1 MQIKPDDLTGSA
13 IKALLQEHLEHM
25 RSISPPESTHALDLD
40 GLRAPDVSFW
50 CAWSA
55 QQELLGCGALKQLDA
70 AQGEIKSMRTA
81 RAHLRKGVAAGML
94 THLIHEARRGAL
106 PALRLCLSAT
116 VRRLSPRP
124 EQRVHAA
131 RSGLTLTPRQGSC
144 DQRSRS
150 SSRPQRAL
158 NGCTE
163 STRAAPRRNGRSRLA
178 HSKIDPR

>member
-94 THLIHEARRGAL
+94 THLIDEARRRQYRSLHLETGSMAAFEPAQALYQRFGFVYQPPFGAYR
-106 PALRLCLSAT
+106 PDPNSVFMRLDL
-116 VRRLSPRP
+116 
-124 EQRVHAA
+124 
-131 RSGLTLTPRQGSC
+131 
-144 DQRSRS
+144 D
-150 SSRPQRAL
+150 
-158 NGCTE
+158 
-163 STRAAPRRNGRSRLA
+163 
-178 HSKIDPR
+178 